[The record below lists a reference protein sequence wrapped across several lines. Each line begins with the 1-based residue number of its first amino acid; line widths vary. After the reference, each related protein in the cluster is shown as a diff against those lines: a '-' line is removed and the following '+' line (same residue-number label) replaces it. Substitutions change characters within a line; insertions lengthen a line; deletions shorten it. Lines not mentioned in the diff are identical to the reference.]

1 MCGRYIVVTKIKEI
15 EKKWGLKAPS
25 GFSFEPTANLS
36 PGQKGLVVTQQAPKE
51 IQLMRFGMTPHWS
64 KDGKMFINARSEGD
78 HNSDNDAQ
86 YRGAKG
92 ILEKPSFRKP
102 IRSQRC
108 WVIADGFI
116 EGPEKVGLNQPFCV
130 YPRKGDGPMI
140 FGGIWD
146 TYQKG
151 ETVVESFAIVTTPAN
166 EVLRQIGHHRCPLIL
181 DKESAM
187 VWIDEQST
195 LSDVTACMKVP
206 KAEWLN
212 AYPIDPAIKS
222 AQMNGKDLL
231 KPIGDRVIKEF
242 EYEVYQDI
250 EMFGMGETRGRK
262 RRDDQLSL
270 F

>member
-25 GFSFEPTANLS
+25 GFSFEPSANLS
-36 PGQKGLVVTQQAPKE
+36 PGQKGMVVTQQAPKE

-151 ETVVESFAIVTTPAN
+151 ETVVESFAIVTTAAN

-212 AYPIDPAIKS
+212 AYPIDSAIKS
-222 AQMNGKDLL
+222 SQMNGKDLL

>member
-151 ETVVESFAIVTTPAN
+151 ATVVESFAIVTTPAN

-212 AYPIDPAIKS
+212 AYPIDSAIKS
-222 AQMNGKDLL
+222 SQMNGKDLL

>member
-151 ETVVESFAIVTTPAN
+151 ETVVESFAIVTTAAN

-222 AQMNGKDLL
+222 SQMNGKDLL

>member
-15 EKKWGLKAPS
+15 EKKWGLKAPQ

-51 IQLMRFGMTPHWS
+51 IRWMRFGMTPHWS

-78 HNSDNDAQ
+78 HNTANSFD
-86 YRGAKG
+86 YHGAKG

-108 WVIADGFI
+108 WIIADGFI
-116 EGPEKVGLNQPFCV
+116 EGPEKVGLSQPFCV

-140 FGGIWD
+140 FGGVWD

-151 ETVVESFAIVTTPAN
+151 DSIVESFAIVTTAAN

-187 VWIDEQST
+187 IWIDAQST

-206 KAEWLN
+206 KADWLN

-222 AQMNGKDLL
+222 SQMNGKDLL

-242 EYEVYQDI
+242 DYEVYQDI